1 MIGRRA
7 WIVAVT
13 TAWMSGCHRR
23 LDEGSPG
30 GAGSALPSGTA
41 DRKVPAGAGEVALL
55 DGLRVGDVVEGY
67 EVVWV
72 GAARA
77 DGGMEVGLEAGGRRM
92 RLVVALVS
100 EAPRP
105 PVRTERYGLF
115 YEASD
120 ALHAAGVEE
129 SLRVLEALAKR
140 IRKVEGRVPVPPG
153 MGQLAPPSTAM

>member
-1 MIGRRA
+1 M
-7 WIVAVT
+7 
-13 TAWMSGCHRR
+13 
-23 LDEGSPG
+23 
-30 GAGSALPSGTA
+30 
-41 DRKVPAGAGEVALL
+41 L

-67 EVVWV
+67 EVVWM

-77 DGGMEVGLEAGGRRM
+77 DGGMEIRLEAGGRRM

-100 EAPRP
+100 ETPRP

-140 IRKVEGRVPVPPG
+140 IRKVEGRVPAPPG
-153 MGQLAPPSTAM
+153 MGQLAPPSTTI